1 MVIKGRS
8 LSVLFISILLISPS
22 LAAKEVVR
30 VGGYQFP
37 PFVEINGQHSGL
49 TLELIELFNRHQN
62 DVTFQFVNTSPK
74 RRYSD
79 FIANRFDMLFF
90 ESMLWGWKNHEI
102 EASKVFLTGGE
113 VYIANKNRN
122 QNETFFDHL
131 KEKKLV
137 GVLGYHYGF
146 AGFNSETNFLKKEF
160 NIRLVSSPDS
170 IVRRIATD
178 KSDVGVVTLSY
189 LHAKLLEEPE
199 LNDQLLISKR
209 FDQKYEHTI
218 LARKRGIVAIK
229 TINRWL
235 DEMKDNGSLK
245 NLFSRYNLQTNI
257 K

>member
-1 MVIKGRS
+1 MVIKGRG
-8 LSVLFISILLISPS
+8 LSVLFLSMLLISSS
-22 LAAKEVVR
+22 LFAKEVVR

-37 PFVEINGQHSGL
+37 PFVEVNGQHSGL

-62 DVTFQFVNTSPK
+62 DVTFKFINTSPK

-79 FIANRFDMLFF
+79 FIANRFDLLFF
-90 ESMLWGWKNHEI
+90 ESMLWGWKDHDI

-113 VYIANKNRN
+113 VYIANKKHG
-122 QNETFFDHL
+122 QDQVFFEQL

-146 AGFNSETNFLKKEF
+146 AGFNSDTTFLMKEF
-160 NIRLVSSPDS
+160 NIRLVSSPES
-170 IVRRIATD
+170 ILRRITSE

-189 LHAKLLEEPE
+189 LNAKLLEEPE
-199 LNDQLLISKR
+199 LNDQLFISKR

-218 LARKRGIVAIK
+218 LARKKGIVSIK

-235 DEMKDNGSLK
+235 KEMSDNGSLK
-245 NLFSRYNLQTNI
+245 ILFSRYNLQKNM

>member
-1 MVIKGRS
+1 VVLKGPS
-8 LSVLFISILLISPS
+8 LSVLFLSMLLISSS
-22 LAAKEVVR
+22 LFAKEVVR

-37 PFVEINGQHSGL
+37 PFVEVNGQHSGL
-49 TLELIELFNRHQN
+49 TLDLIALFNRHQS

-79 FIANRFDMLFF
+79 FVANRFDMLFF
-90 ESMLWGWKNHEI
+90 ESMLWGWKDHEV

-113 VYIANKNRN
+113 VYIANKKHN
-122 QNETFFDHL
+122 QNEEFFDQL

-146 AGFNSETNFLKKEF
+146 AGFNSDTTYLMNEF
-160 NIRLVSSPDS
+160 DIRLVSSPES
-170 IVRRIATD
+170 ILRRITSD

-189 LHAKLLEEPE
+189 LNAKLLEEPE
-199 LNDQLLISKR
+199 LNNQLFISKR

-218 LARKRGIVAIK
+218 LARKNSIVSINI
-229 TINRWL
+229 INRWL
-235 DEMKDNGSLK
+235 NEMRDNGSLK
-245 NLFSRYNLQTNI
+245 ALFARYNLQENM

>member
-1 MVIKGRS
+1 MVIKGLS
-8 LSVLFISILLISPS
+8 LSVLFLSTLLISSS
-22 LAAKEVVR
+22 LFAKEVVR

-37 PFVEINGQHSGL
+37 PFVEVNGQHSGL
-49 TLELIELFNRHQN
+49 TLELVELFNRHQN

-74 RRYSD
+74 RRYAD
-79 FIANRFDMLFF
+79 FVANRFDLLFF

-113 VYIANKNRN
+113 VYITNKKRS
-122 QNETFFDHL
+122 QNEKFFDQL

-146 AGFNSETNFLKKEF
+146 ADFNSDTNFLMNKF
-160 NIRLVSSPDS
+160 DIRLVSSPES
-170 IVRRIATD
+170 ILRRITSD

-189 LHAKLLEEPE
+189 LNAKLLEEPE
-199 LNDQLLISKR
+199 LNDQLFISKR

-218 LARKRGIVAIK
+218 LARKNGMVSIK

-235 DEMKDNGSLK
+235 NEMRENGSLK
-245 NLFSRYNLQTNI
+245 TLFSRYNLHKNM